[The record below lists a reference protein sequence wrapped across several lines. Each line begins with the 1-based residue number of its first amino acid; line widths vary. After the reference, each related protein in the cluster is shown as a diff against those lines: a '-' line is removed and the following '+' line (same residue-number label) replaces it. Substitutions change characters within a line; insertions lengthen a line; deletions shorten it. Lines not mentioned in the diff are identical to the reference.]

1 MLLTRYDSNRLF
13 NHLTLN
19 ALNHDFFKDFS
30 ASGKPSLKNV
40 DSNDT
45 DWVPQ
50 VDIQE
55 QANQYLI
62 LADIPG
68 IDPKDIE
75 ITLDKGVLAISGKRE
90 FDKSFEQNGFQRVE
104 RFQGRFIRCFS
115 IPDAVDQSRISA
127 KGKNGVLELII
138 PKAEKALPRKITVTE

>member
-1 MLLTRYDSNRLF
+1 MLLNRYDSNTLF

-19 ALNHDFFKDFS
+19 ALNPHFFKNFS
-30 ASGKPSLKNV
+30 AADKRRIKNAE
-40 DSNDT
+40 SYDT

-55 QANQYLI
+55 QAEQYLI

-75 ITLDKGVLAISGKRE
+75 ITLDQGVLSISGKRE
-90 FDKSFEQNGFQRVE
+90 SEKSAEQDGLQRVE
-104 RFQGRFIRCFS
+104 RFQGRFIRRFS

-138 PKAEKALPRKITVTE
+138 PKVEKAVPRKITVTV